1 MSSITARKAT
11 FLLTVLLFLSSFA
24 VSVDPASA
32 LSSADFTRTLSKG
45 AEGTDVTLLQKVL
58 NTIGKTVAPVPES
71 GSPGNETSY
80 FGSLTASAVKAFQC
94 EKGIVCED
102 DPESTGFGIVGPK
115 TRAALN
121 ALISSLSSLF
131 SGVTPRSQLAALDG
145 AGSGLAGHWKFD
157 EGSGTTAGDSSGNNN
172 AGTLTNSPTW
182 VSGAD
187 AKIGAGALQFDGV
200 DDYVNLGSP
209 SSLDNLASST
219 VAAWIYLTKGTGN
232 KMIWGKGSRH
242 RLWIV
247 NRYVTYDFG
256 YNTTNQRRNSA
267 ANVIP
272 LNTWTHVAATKTS
285 SNLGSTIRIYVNG
298 AETSYPD
305 SGTDGAGGINADGA
319 YNAWIGEDIY
329 GSLAFQGAIDDLRVY
344 NRTLSPVEV
353 QQLYNMGR

>member
-1 MSSITARKAT
+1 MSENWKFIPHREVNASLALGLKIVFAA
-11 FLLTVLLFLSSFA
+11 LLFFFGA
-24 VSVDPASA
+24 ANANASTINRPPNYIS
-32 LSSADFTRTLSKG
+32 LKSGLVGHWTFDGK
-45 AEGTDVTLLQKVL
+45 DL
-58 NTIGKTVAPVPES
+58 NTGAAMDASGQGNHGALVNMSTSTSRVPGK
-71 GSPGNETSY
+71 
-80 FGSLTASAVKAFQC
+80 FGQ
-94 EKGIVCED
+94 
-102 DPESTGFGIVGPK
+102 
-115 TRAALN
+115 
-121 ALISSLSSLF
+121 
-131 SGVTPRSQLAALDG
+131 
-145 AGSGLAGHWKFD
+145 
-157 EGSGTTAGDSSGNNN
+157 
-172 AGTLTNSPTW
+172 
-182 VSGAD
+182 
-187 AKIGAGALQFDGV
+187 ALQFDGV